1 MRLPTALRAGV
12 SALLILGSAPAWS
25 QTTGSPGSFPAWP
38 QTTGSAGSFPLHEE
52 NGAATLIERTGLG
65 SQAARMVG
73 EFTKAD
79 IREMCER
86 IGWKF
91 YSPSFPF
98 HGTLQDRQTITIC
111 RAREEARPREERL
124 YEVRANCPE
133 GLLWNDM
140 GYTFR
145 RAGSDW
151 QTLSG
156 RPVSS
161 EFSSGYTRVL
171 SRQFEMLCAG
181 APAVAQAPSG
191 GSQRVEPSVMAQAP
205 SAGFPQTA
213 QSAAARSVVAQASAG
228 GDQRVAQRAFDPVAT
243 GSVVSGRPSAPAAGG
258 TAQPDIAGGVGG
270 IGGRSLI
277 AEARARSRGW

>member
-1 MRLPTALRAGV
+1 MRCLSSLRSGAA
-12 SALLILGSAPAWS
+12 ALLILGSAPAWS
-25 QTTGSPGSFPAWP
+25 QAIGSP
-38 QTTGSAGSFPLHEE
+38 GSFPLHEE

-65 SQAARMVG
+65 SHAARMVG

-79 IREMCER
+79 IKEMCER

-111 RAREEARPREERL
+111 RAKEEARPRDERL

-145 RAGSDW
+145 RAGTDW

-156 RPVSS
+156 RSVGA

-171 SRQFEMLCAG
+171 SRQFDMLCAG
-181 APAVAQAPSG
+181 TAVVAQAPA
-191 GSQRVEPSVMAQAP
+191 GSQRPIYDPVTTGSIDTRSTGMPETVATAGSGMRTPGTAGTIRSAQAEM
-205 SAGFPQTA
+205 
-213 QSAAARSVVAQASAG
+213 VG
-228 GDQRVAQRAFDPVAT
+228 G
-243 GSVVSGRPSAPAAGG
+243 
-258 TAQPDIAGGVGG
+258 IGG

>member
-1 MRLPTALRAGV
+1 MRCSPAIRSGAA
-12 SALLILGSAPAWS
+12 ALLILGASPAWS
-25 QTTGSPGSFPAWP
+25 QAVGSP
-38 QTTGSAGSFPLHEE
+38 GSFPLHEE
-52 NGAATLIERTGLG
+52 NGAATLIERTGIG
-65 SQAARMVG
+65 SPAARMLG

-79 IREMCER
+79 IKEMCER

-111 RAREEARPREERL
+111 RAKEEARPREDRL

-145 RAGSDW
+145 RVGSGW

-161 EFSSGYTRVL
+161 EFSAGYLRVL
-171 SRQFEMLCAG
+171 SRQFDLLCAG
-181 APAVAQAPSG
+181 SPVVAEAPSG
-191 GSQRVEPSVMAQAP
+191 ASPRHASLPETTGSVADRAAP
-205 SAGFPQTA
+205 PPGE
-213 QSAAARSVVAQASAG
+213 SAG
-228 GDQRVAQRAFDPVAT
+228 G
-243 GSVVSGRPSAPAAGG
+243 S
-258 TAQPDIAGGVGG
+258 
-270 IGGRSLI
+270 GGRSQI
-277 AEARARSRGW
+277 AEARARSRGF

>member
-1 MRLPTALRAGV
+1 MRLLTAIPAV
-12 SALLILGSAPAWS
+12 AAALLILGAAPASAQATRGPGQAWS
-25 QTTGSPGSFPAWP
+25 QAAGSP
-38 QTTGSAGSFPLHEE
+38 GSFPLHEE

-65 SQAARMVG
+65 SPAARMVG

-79 IREMCER
+79 IKEMCER

-111 RAREEARPREERL
+111 RAKEEARPREERL

-145 RAGSDW
+145 RVGSDW

-156 RPVSS
+156 RPVGS

-171 SRQFEMLCAG
+171 SRQFDMLCAG
-181 APAVAQAPSG
+181 SPAVAEAPAG
-191 GSQRVEPSVMAQAP
+191 GSQRVAQA
-205 SAGFPQTA
+205 AY
-213 QSAAARSVVAQASAG
+213 
-228 GDQRVAQRAFDPVAT
+228 DPVTT
-243 GSVVSGRPSAPAAGG
+243 GSVASRRPEPPVPAAAG
-258 TAQPDIAGGVGG
+258 TAGAAHPEMVGGVGG
-270 IGGRSLI
+270 IGGRSLV